1 MRFETTLGHKSE
13 WESFTLPSLMLVMLE
28 MTHRTYSCCGWV
40 NGGRGE
46 KRKIHKILCWMLMI
60 ETQQLDSDAI
70 EAKRCEWGKPGER
83 ARRRRRLENLN
94 DFTYTLEEKEAWW
107 WVNERCTR
115 GDIQHTP
122 GPVMIWNFLVTVL
135 NRAALSR
142 DCHRFCRWSNRELYS
157 LVPWKKRV

>member
-40 NGGRGE
+40 NGGRDE

-70 EAKRCEWGKPGER
+70 EAKRCGWGKPGESEKKKEIGKFKWFYIHV
-83 ARRRRRLENLN
+83 RRERSVVVGKWAMHTRRHP
-94 DFTYTLEEKEAWW
+94 TH
-107 WVNERCTR
+107 TR
-115 GDIQHTP
+115 
-122 GPVMIWNFLVTVL
+122 PVMIWNFLVTVL